1 MQTSITFTASD
12 LTELET
18 IIAQFCVK
26 HNMTDRIV
34 SIANRA
40 LDYRNASRGDEIQ
53 KPLEEKLVE
62 EVIERVE
69 AVEAE
74 NDTPKFANGDELQQ
88 AVLELVKQE
97 KVTKQQVKDVLATYG
112 VKAPNAVPA
121 EFFMK
126 FWFEVGGE

>member
-12 LTELET
+12 LAELET

-40 LDYRNASRGDEIQ
+40 IDCQAASENAKQLEL
-53 KPLEEKLVE
+53 PLEAPPTAEVKPVVE
-62 EVIERVE
+62 EK
-69 AVEAE
+69 
-74 NDTPKFANGDELQQ
+74 TKFANGDELQQ

-97 KVTKQQVKDVLATYG
+97 KVTKQQVKDVLTTYG
-112 VKAPNAVPA
+112 VKAPNAIPA